1 LSNLSTFGAGF
12 WVGFFG
18 CFCHVFWVL
27 VFLLFFA
34 RRSVY
39 QNPHSPPTGEWGFD
53 NPLYQNEISDYQK
66 GF

>member
-1 LSNLSTFGAGF
+1 
-12 WVGFFG
+12 
-18 CFCHVFWVL
+18 VFWVV